1 MQCLEFL
8 EHAERWME
16 GERPADASAHL
27 EGCSQC
33 RGLVADL
40 DAIRNT
46 AHELEVE
53 VEPPPRMW
61 TSIRAQLESEGVIRA
76 PRPTPTWA
84 ERLADFFP
92 LQPRPALA
100 AAYVALLV
108 VFAALLSF
116 QGGSR
121 LESTVVLPLA
131 QGVSASVRSPQVAET
146 TVATLHTHDPEVL
159 RSYRDSLNTVDNVI
173 HECEKMVRED
183 PQNEL
188 AREYLYGAYQQKA
201 ELLAAITERGALGE

>member
-1 MQCLEFL
+1 MQCLEFF
-8 EHAERWME
+8 EYAERWME
-16 GERPADASAHL
+16 GERPADASSHL
-27 EGCSQC
+27 DGCPRC

-46 AHELEVE
+46 AHQLEVE

-61 TSIRAQLESEGVIRA
+61 SSIRAQLESEGVIRA

-84 ERLADFFP
+84 ERLGTFFP

-108 VFAALLSF
+108 AFAALLSF
-116 QGGSR
+116 QSGSR
-121 LESTVVLPLA
+121 FESTVVLPVT
-131 QGVSASVRSPQVAET
+131 QGVSVSVRSPQVAET
-146 TVATLHTHDPEVL
+146 TVASLHTHDPEVV
-159 RSYRDSLNTVDNVI
+159 RTYRESLETVDNVI

-188 AREYLYGAYQQKA
+188 ALDIKSGICKFICVQAGDSR
-201 ELLAAITERGALGE
+201 